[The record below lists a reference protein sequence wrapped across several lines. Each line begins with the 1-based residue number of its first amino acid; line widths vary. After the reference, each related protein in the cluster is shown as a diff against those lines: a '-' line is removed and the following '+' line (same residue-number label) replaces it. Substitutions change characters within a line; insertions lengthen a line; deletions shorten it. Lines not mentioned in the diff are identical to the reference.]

1 MRFTGSPENESQ
13 DKITRLV
20 DFYDYLEIQPIGNNE
35 FMLRSDRGDES
46 SINSEE
52 DLREI
57 NRKIV
62 KLGEEF
68 NKPVVATCD
77 VHFLDPEDE
86 IYRRIILAGKGFK
99 DADNQP
105 PLYFRTTEEMLE
117 EFSYLGREKAEEV
130 VITNPNKIAD
140 MIEKIS
146 PVRPDKCPPVL
157 ENSDEDLRNICYEN
171 TIPCM
176 TQSSQASKKI
186 A

>member
-1 MRFTGSPENESQ
+1 MAVDDAGATAEIFVKLIEMLKERDIFNVDDIDKLGKLSPEAIKKLPSYHAILLAKNDIGRVNLYKMVSLSHIEYFHKRPKIPKSLLMECREGIILGSACEAGEIYRAVLKNESQ

-77 VHFLDPEDE
+77 VHF
-86 IYRRIILAGKGFK
+86 
-99 DADNQP
+99 
-105 PLYFRTTEEMLE
+105 
-117 EFSYLGREKAEEV
+117 
-130 VITNPNKIAD
+130 
-140 MIEKIS
+140 
-146 PVRPDKCPPVL
+146 
-157 ENSDEDLRNICYEN
+157 
-171 TIPCM
+171 
-176 TQSSQASKKI
+176 
-186 A
+186 